1 MTTMGSPR
9 SQPERETARRRARI
23 RILAMHKAL
32 RDGQKCRP
40 ARPQRVKARGVPL
53 RYVEGLNDART
64 KLAEFLSSLLLISH
78 RLIELRQTRTRQR
91 ELGLYLDAR
100 RYQDRRMEHNIAD
113 RDLELRL
120 L

>member
-1 MTTMGSPR
+1 MWSVSMANCTS
-9 SQPERETARRRARI
+9 SSRI
-23 RILAMHKAL
+23 QESDAIHQEIHGVEFLEQQ
-32 RDGQKCRP
+32 DGPQAAQKFRP

-100 RYQDRRMEHNIAD
+100 RYQDRRME
-113 RDLELRL
+113 
-120 L
+120 